1 MPVSRSILSRWCL
14 LVALPLAAALL
25 VALCASLPAPAR
37 AADPRAEAIS
47 NLARDAL
54 KKYQLNAVIVRVT
67 IDGKELLTEAFGESM
82 AGVPATKDMHFR
94 GGAIAFAYI
103 ATLLL
108 QMVDEG
114 KVALDDKL
122 SKWFPDVP
130 HADSVTLKMLA
141 NMTSGYAD
149 YVLDEDLIADNYDD
163 PFRIWTPHE
172 LVSFGVF
179 KPLLFEPGTNW
190 AYSHTNYVIL
200 GQVLEKVSGK
210 PLAELMQERIFK
222 RLGLDNTKASITAEI
237 SAPVLHAFSSERR
250 EALGVSADARFYEE
264 STFWN
269 PSWTTAPGAVQTTNI
284 YDATK
289 SIEAIATGALVSP
302 ESHRAQVSRELV
314 GFGSQTEECQ
324 ACRALDARRGYGL
337 GVFLY
342 GSWVLQPP
350 LFGGYAGTA
359 AYHPEDKIAIGVVTT
374 FGEDSF
380 DEKGAYKYG
389 NVAETLFAA
398 IAAYLV
404 PDDDTQ
410 P

>member
-1 MPVSRSILSRWCL
+1 MSVLRSNPSWRHVLT
-14 LVALPLAAALL
+14 AALL
-25 VALCASLPAPAR
+25 AALCVSLVAPAR
-37 AADPRAEAIS
+37 AADVRAQAIAS
-47 NLARDAL
+47 LARDAL
-54 KKYQLNAVIVRVT
+54 KKYDLNAVIVRVT

-94 GGAIAFAYI
+94 NGAIAFAYVS
-103 ATLLL
+103 TLLL

-114 KVALDDKL
+114 KAALDDTL
-122 SKWFPDVP
+122 SKWFPDLP
-130 HADSVTLKMLA
+130 QADRVTLKMLA

-149 YVLDEDLIADNYDD
+149 YVLDDDLVADIYDD
-163 PFRIWTPHE
+163 PFRIWTSHE

-190 AYSHTNYVIL
+190 SYSHTNYVIL

-222 RLGLDNTKASITAEI
+222 RLSLDNTKASITADI
-237 SAPVLHAFSSERR
+237 PAPVLHAFSSERR
-250 EALGVSADARFYEE
+250 DALGVPADARFYEE

-289 SIEAIATGALVSP
+289 SIEAVGSGTLVSP
-302 ESHRAQVSRELV
+302 ASHQAQVSRELI
-314 GFGSQTEECQ
+314 GFGSQAEDCTT
-324 ACRALDARRGYGL
+324 CRTLDAKRGYGI
-337 GVFLY
+337 GAFLY

-350 LFGGYAGTA
+350 LFSGYAATA
-359 AYHPEDKIAIGVVTT
+359 AYHPEEKIAIGVVTT
-374 FGEDSF
+374 FGEESF

-389 NVAETLFAA
+389 NVSETLFAA